1 MDLNN
6 FSFTAR
12 LGADPKMRYTSNE
25 TAVTSL
31 RVALQVAKEKTLWL
45 DVTVWGKQAEN
56 ANKFLEK
63 GSRVAIT
70 GRLDQD
76 DWVGDDGKRRTT
88 LKVIASTVT
97 FLDTKKGSDSSSGSS
112 NDLVDNSVSSGDPD
126 DDFPL

>member
-1 MDLNN
+1 MDLNT
-6 FSFTAR
+6 FSLTAR

-31 RVALQVAKEKTLWL
+31 RAALQVAKEKTLWL

-56 ANKFLEK
+56 ANKYLEK

-97 FLDTKKGSDSSSGSS
+97 FLDTKKSGDSPSGSS
-112 NDLVDNSVSSGDPD
+112 NDLVDNSASSSEPD

>member
-1 MDLNN
+1 MDLNT

-31 RVALQVAKEKTLWL
+31 RAALQVAKEKTLWL

-56 ANKFLEK
+56 ANKYLEK

-97 FLDTKKGSDSSSGSS
+97 FLDTKKSGDSPSGSS
-112 NDLVDNSVSSGDPD
+112 NDLVDNSASSSEPD